1 MRMST
6 DGMSASQSAADERL
20 GELLAEVLAL
30 PVGEQLARLA
40 QLRREEPEM
49 AAELQPLW
57 GAARLADEVAQQ
69 LESLTPTM
77 TRGTRVA
84 SAGFEPP
91 TGLGFEDYE
100 LMEEIGRGGMGVVY
114 RARQKSLGRDVALKM
129 LLAGELSAP
138 ENRARFRAEAEA
150 AARLDHPHIVRVYD
164 VGEAGGLPYFS
175 MQWVNGTTLA
185 QRLAEGPVTAR
196 QAAAWLSPVCRAV
209 QFAHEHGVLHR
220 DLKPANILLD
230 RDERPLVTDFG
241 LAKYADGEAHWT
253 QSGAV
258 LGTPSYMAPEQAAG
272 SRGEIGPASDV
283 YSLGAILYYALTGR
297 PPFQAS
303 QPLDTLLLVLEQD
316 PVPPRVLNPSVDRQ
330 LEMIALKCL
339 QKPRDL
345 RYQSAAALG
354 DDLDAF
360 LAGEPV
366 SARSGGFTEVWARL
380 FRETHHADVLENWGL
395 LWMWHAVAL
404 VVLCFVTNWLE
415 WQNVQSP
422 WPYFALWTVGLG
434 TWVAIFWALRRRAG
448 PVTFVE
454 RQVAHIWAASIA
466 ASTLLYLVEILLRLP
481 VLTLSPVLAITSGMV
496 FLIKAGIL
504 TGTFYVQAA
513 ALFLTAIPMAIWPEY
528 GLVLFGLVSGVCFFV
543 PGWQYHVRRLRS
555 RGVG

>member
-1 MRMST
+1 MS
-6 DGMSASQSAADERL
+6 DAGDERL
-20 GELLAEVLAL
+20 ADILAELMAL
-30 PVGEQLARLA
+30 PLGEQLTHLA
-40 QLRREEPEM
+40 QLRRQDPNL

-69 LESLTPTM
+69 LESLSPTL
-77 TRGTRVA
+77 TRTGHRVPAA
-84 SAGFEPP
+84 SFEPAS
-91 TGLGFEDYE
+91 LGFEDYE
-100 LMEEIGRGGMGVVY
+100 LIEEIGRGGMGVVY

-138 ENRARFRAEAEA
+138 ENKARFRAEAEA

-175 MQWVNGTTLA
+175 MQWVNGDTLA
-185 QRLAEGPVTAR
+185 QRLSEGPVTAR
-196 QAAAWLSPVCRAV
+196 QAAAWLSPVCKAV
-209 QFAHEHGVLHR
+209 QFAHDHGVLHR

-230 RDERPLVTDFG
+230 RDDRTLVTDFG

-272 SRGEIGPASDV
+272 SRGEIGPTSDV
-283 YSLGAILYYALTGR
+283 YSLGAILYHALTGR

-316 PVPPRVLNPSVDRQ
+316 PIPPRVLNPSVDRQ

-345 RYQSAAALG
+345 RYQSAAALA
-354 DDLDAF
+354 DDLDAY

-366 SARSGGFTEVWARL
+366 SARSGGFTEVWSRL

-395 LWMWHAVAL
+395 LWMWHAVVL

-415 WQNVQSP
+415 WQQIASP
-422 WPYFALWTVGLG
+422 WPYLGLWTVGLG

-454 RQVAHIWAASIA
+454 RQVAHIWAASVA
-466 ASTLLYLVEILLRLP
+466 ASTLLYVVEILLRLP

-504 TGTFYVQAA
+504 TGTFYFQAA
-513 ALFLTAIPMAIWPEY
+513 ALFLTAIPMAIWPKY
-528 GLVLFGLVSGVCFFV
+528 GLLLFGLVSGVCFFV

-555 RGVG
+555 RNAT